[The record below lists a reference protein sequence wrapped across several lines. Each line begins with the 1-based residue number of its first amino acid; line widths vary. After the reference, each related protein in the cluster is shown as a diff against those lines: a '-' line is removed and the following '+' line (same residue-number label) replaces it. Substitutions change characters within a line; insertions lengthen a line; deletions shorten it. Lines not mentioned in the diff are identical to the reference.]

1 MSKRTRQELNADITP
16 LIDVVFLLLIFFMTS
31 TVFKKSEVALLL
43 NLPKTENSE
52 GVGEGKNK
60 NVIIELSKEEIA
72 INGKKKKVEEMDAFL
87 GSLKKKDT
95 PIDLRVDKD
104 VVYSRLIRVLDTL
117 KKYNLANLSLI
128 TEK

>member
-52 GVGEGKNK
+52 GVGEGQNK
-60 NVIIELSKEEIA
+60 NVIIELSKDEIA

-87 GSLKKKDT
+87 GALKKKDT
-95 PIDLRVDKD
+95 LIDLRVDKD
-104 VVYSRLIRVLDTL
+104 VVYSRLVKVLDTL

>member
-1 MSKRTRQELNADITP
+1 
-16 LIDVVFLLLIFFMTS
+16 MTS

-52 GVGEGKNK
+52 GVGEGQNK
-60 NVIIELSKEEIA
+60 NVIIELSKDEIA

-87 GSLKKKDT
+87 GALKKKDT

-104 VVYSRLIRVLDTL
+104 VVYSRLVKVLDTL